1 MQYSAVRA
9 SGFANDD
16 AGDISVFGQEERKPF
31 LQTCST
37 EVDNMSSSPKMM
49 MSCNAGACQPLCIVS
64 RL

>member
-1 MQYSAVRA
+1 MQCSTVRA

-16 AGDISVFGQEERKPF
+16 AGDICVFGQEERKPF

-37 EVDNMSSSPKMM
+37 EVEEMLSGPKMM
-49 MSCNAGACQPLCIVS
+49 MSCNTGACQPLCIVS